1 MISVIAFSGK
11 IGSGKSSIS
20 KSIAEIIDFQW
31 VSFGGYV
38 RKIATEK
45 DIEPS
50 RINLQDLGESLIR
63 DNSYQFCLNV
73 LNQAPVSGKP
83 LVVDGIRHKIA
94 LDDIKQIIYPNTLF
108 HIHLEVEDN
117 LRKKRLS
124 ETRQIDAEEIIIN
137 DSHVSEAEASIVLPN
152 IADIIIYVK
161 SNIRDTIDV
170 ILKSLPL

>member
-20 KSIAEIIDFQW
+20 KLISESIDFQW
-31 VSFGGYV
+31 VSFGEYV

-45 DIEPS
+45 GIEPS

-63 DNSYQFCLNV
+63 NNSYQFCLNV
-73 LNQAPVSGKP
+73 LNQAPASGKP

-94 LDDIKQIIYPNTLF
+94 LDEIKQIISPNTLF

-124 ETRQIDAEEIIIN
+124 ETRQLDNEEITIN
-137 DSHVSEAEASIVLPN
+137 DSHVSESEASMSLSN
-152 IADIIIYVK
+152 IADIIIDVK
-161 SNIRDTIDV
+161 SNISDTVDV
-170 ILKSLPL
+170 ILKSLP